1 MEPIRTLVL
10 SGGGGRGAFHA
21 GAFKYLMEANKTGVD
36 TTHQAAWSPDIVV
49 GTSIGAVNGAAI
61 VQGLSAEELG
71 QFWLSL
77 RERDIEGLPP
87 GMRWVAR
94 GIARRAF
101 KQMIGVSLPQ
111 VPAQQAT
118 SPTPD
123 KFWPPLPLLP
133 RWLGEHTVGRWI
145 NLLDTG
151 PLRQT
156 LLTRM
161 QFDEQK
167 IAQSAKTLLIAAT
180 NVQTGER
187 VIFSNRPIYRRSQGN
202 ARRDVIPG
210 ITVDR
215 ILASCSIPLI
225 YPWTHDRET
234 QAYYWDG
241 AVVANTPLGAALDT
255 VADRPVDIPMEIVVV
270 LMTPWWKAGE
280 QLPDQARA
288 LPESFGEA
296 ITWTLDWALLA
307 SFRER
312 LRLIEAYNRFAEQER
327 AENRSPLQYRQ
338 VKVLIIAPEKFFPVA
353 RIIDY
358 DQQSAE
364 LIQLGYEAAQQAFHN
379 SFSRNSTKNG

>member
-21 GAFKYLMEANKTGVD
+21 GAFKYLMEADKQGVNAE
-36 TTHQAAWSPDIVV
+36 HQASWSPDIVV

-77 RERDIEGLPP
+77 REQDIEGLPP
-87 GMRWVAR
+87 GMRWLAR

-111 VPAQQAT
+111 VPTQQAT
-118 SPTPD
+118 SPTAD

-133 RWLGEHTVGRWI
+133 RSLGERMIGRWI

-167 IAQSAKTLLIAAT
+167 IAQSPKALLIAAT

-187 VIFSNRPIYRRSQGN
+187 VIFSNRPIYRRSKAE
-202 ARRDVIPG
+202 ARSDVVPG

-225 YPWTHDRET
+225 YPWTYDRET

-241 AVVANTPLGAALDT
+241 AVVANTPLGAALDA
-255 VADRPVDIPMEIVVV
+255 VGDKPADIPMEIVVV
-270 LMTPWWKAGE
+270 LMTPWWQAGE
-280 QLPDQARA
+280 QLPEQARA
-288 LPESFGEA
+288 MPESFGEA

-312 LRLIEAYNRFAEQER
+312 LRLIEAYNRFADQER
-327 AENRSPLQYRQ
+327 SEGRSVLQYRQ
-338 VKVLIIAPEKFFPVA
+338 VRVVIVAPQKFFPVE

-364 LIQLGYEAAQQAFHN
+364 LIRLGYEAARQAFQN
-379 SFSRNSTKNG
+379 SFNA

>member
-21 GAFKYLMEANKTGVD
+21 GAFKYLMEANKPGLD
-36 TTHQAAWSPDIVV
+36 AGHQAVWSPDIVV

-87 GMRWVAR
+87 GMRWLAR
-94 GIARRAF
+94 GIARHAF

-111 VPAQQAT
+111 VTPEQAT
-118 SPTPD
+118 SPTPE

-133 RWLGEHTVGRWI
+133 RSLGERMIGRWI

-156 LLTRM
+156 LIHRM
-161 QFDEQK
+161 QLDEQK
-167 IAQSAKTLLIAAT
+167 IADSPKVLLIAAT

-187 VIFSNRPIYRRSQGN
+187 VIFSNRTIYRRSKSET
-202 ARRDVIPG
+202 RRDVIPG
-210 ITVDR
+210 ITVER

-225 YPWTHDRET
+225 YPWTYDRET

-241 AVVANTPLGAALDT
+241 AVVANTPLGAALD
-255 VADRPVDIPMEIVVV
+255 AAGDRPADMPMEIVVV
-270 LMTPWWKAGE
+270 LMTPWWQSGDASPG
-280 QLPDQARA
+280 QARA

-312 LRLIEAYNRFAEQER
+312 LRLIDAYNRFAEQER

-338 VKVLIIAPEKFFPVA
+338 VKVVIVAPEKFFPVA

-364 LIQLGYEAAQQAFHN
+364 LIRLGYEAARQAFQVN
-379 SFSRNSTKNG
+379 FSSSGFY